1 MIYLVDCLLSVS
13 PIKPLPV
20 LYLCA
25 VTGNDLAPLEQ
36 IYCDHTALLL
46 AHGVFLWP
54 WRILCLF
61 SMCVWFF
68 SSKSQKYHSPQ
79 PCYSWNLKLEAC
91 LVCHQAWREGIWGHI
106 ACWTSAGVLWAEGAS
121 FGMVYIHI
129 LYVEQTY
136 LLAML
141 SLLSRGTSWL
151 PAEQSL
157 RISFG
162 IKLRVTI
169 ICRVEVSQILGQDDA
184 DGRTINW
191 DKADML

>member
-1 MIYLVDCLLSVS
+1 MKNQSIVLFSHPFLLIFFFSSFDVIHDLFSWLASLHVS
-13 PIKPLPV
+13 NKALPV
-20 LYLCA
+20 LYLCT
-25 VTGNDLAPLEQ
+25 VTGNALAPLEQ

-79 PCYSWNLKLEAC
+79 PRYSWNLRLEAC
-91 LVCHQAWREGIWGHI
+91 VVCHQAWREGIWGHK
-106 ACWTSAGVLWAEGAS
+106 AYWNSAGVPWAEGAS
-121 FGMVYIHI
+121 LGMVYIHT

-136 LLAML
+136 LLATL

-151 PAEQSL
+151 PPEQNL
-157 RISFG
+157 RMS
-162 IKLRVTI
+162 
-169 ICRVEVSQILGQDDA
+169 
-184 DGRTINW
+184 
-191 DKADML
+191 